1 MLKLSKRLTAAAS
14 LVSPCSVLADVGT
27 DHGYVPIYLIEQGKI
42 QSAIAM
48 DINRGPLCR
57 AQEHIVQ
64 YHMEGRIET
73 RLSDGVAALAPGE
86 AQAILI
92 AGMGGGLVI
101 HILSSGSTVCR
112 KAGELILQPQSELF
126 RVRTFLAEEGYVV
139 QDEEMTLE
147 DGKYYPMM
155 RVAYEPDAGREAWPA
170 VFLTYGRLLLERR
183 HPVLKAYLE
192 KERRI
197 FGEIE
202 AELKGQCQTEAVSLR
217 RQEIEEARKRNAE
230 ALAFYG
236 C

>member
-14 LVSPCSVLADVGT
+14 LVNPCSVLADVGT

-42 QSAIAM
+42 QGAIAM

-101 HILSSGSTVCR
+101 HILSSGSAVCR

-126 RVRTFLAEEGYVV
+126 RVRMFLAEEGYAV

-155 RVAYEPDAGREAWPA
+155 RVAYEPDAGREAWPE

-202 AELKGQCQTEAVSLR
+202 AELKGQCQTKAVSLR

>member
-48 DINRGPLCR
+48 DINRGPLRR

-64 YHMEGRIET
+64 YRMEGRIET

-86 AQAILI
+86 VQSILI

-101 HILSSGSTVCR
+101 HILSSGSTVCQ

-126 RVRTFLAEEGYVV
+126 RVRMFLAEEGYVV
-139 QDEEMTLE
+139 QDEEMTQE

-155 RVAYEPDAGREAWPA
+155 RVVYEPDAAREAWPA
-170 VFLTYGRLLLERR
+170 VFLSYGRLLLERR
-183 HPVLKAYLE
+183 HPVLKEYLE

-202 AELKGQCQTEAVSLR
+202 AGLKGQCQTEAVSLR